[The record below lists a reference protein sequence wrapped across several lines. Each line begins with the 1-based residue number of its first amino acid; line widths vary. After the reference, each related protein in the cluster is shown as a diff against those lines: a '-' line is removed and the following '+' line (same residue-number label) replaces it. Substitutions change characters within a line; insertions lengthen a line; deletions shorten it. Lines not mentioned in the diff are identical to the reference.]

1 MADAQSNKLLQ
12 ENIKLQKEAIVQAA
26 AYLKSIQ
33 KGSTEYKNQLTK
45 LKDLKKELV
54 QLTNNTKK
62 ASEIAEK
69 IKEIDSTRA
78 DKTKQ
83 INSIYLGL
91 NKREQKSVNLYGAIT
106 SLSQGVAD
114 KLKIASSLQA
124 GMTQGGEDLTKTYN
138 TSANKLNI
146 MGGLI
151 GDTVGFQDEAADL
164 ALKMAENYE
173 KMGTGDFQDMSSEVD
188 ALQEKVLKK
197 RNEINNMLSAGN
209 YPKELEASL
218 REELKIVNEATNAL
232 DKKNVEYNKT
242 NNLANEASSMLTKP
256 FDMMKSTMESLPFGG
271 LASQIVGLDQI
282 QSDFTA
288 GIAKSTSH
296 LIKQFMATGKV
307 NQLMVNNIK
316 GQMTKAIDGLNQGFS
331 QLNALTGGMLGPIL
345 LVVGAIMLA
354 SKVMKMFFGGTMET
368 RKELGITT
376 MEAAGLQNTINSTA
390 MEFQF
395 LGVSASDVKDVAMGI
410 ADNMGGVSE
419 VSRETVSAFASL
431 NAHMGVSGAVSTQL
445 ATTMMAIG
453 ASSATAAAGQLE
465 SVGHLARQ
473 SGVAPAKIMEDMAS
487 DMEFFSSFAKDGG
500 VNLAKSAIMARKLGV
515 NMATVSKM
523 ADSLLDFES
532 SINDQM
538 EAQMLTGK
546 SINTDKAREMALN
559 GDLAGMQKEIV
570 SQVGSEA
577 EFNRLNVVQRQ
588 AMAKAFG
595 VSVQDLSSMV
605 ANQEKLNNMT
615 DAQKQTQDIIAKLM
629 EFAGKAMTGFL
640 SAGKALLPVVAGIGV
655 AMLVAFYPITLAVL
669 GITAIGAGFNYLN
682 KQVPMLGT
690 FLGVAL
696 GLITAFKV
704 QSMLAGKSL
713 GGGMLSGAK
722 SLVGGLK
729 DKLTG
734 GSAAASVSGKGG
746 GMGSSI
752 AKSGK
757 GMGAGLKGLSKG
769 VGAVANPKVLLGL
782 AALTL
787 AVIGIGYALKLA
799 APGIKAFGEAMGG
812 IIQSVGSA
820 LVGIIGAIGDFGVKL
835 MTIASPTVAL
845 GLFATAGGFGALA
858 ASMAAFS
865 AAGLLAIPAMIAVGA
880 FNAVTG
886 GGEGGGAK
894 KDGVETKIEMT
905 NQKLDKLIELMGS
918 DGDIAQNLIGVRKN
932 TGGFIDTINMA

>member
-1 MADAQSNKLLQ
+1 MDAKEENRLLNENKKLLKDQ
-12 ENIKLQKEAIVQAA
+12 IVARTELLKLQQKGTKEYRAA
-26 AYLKSIQ
+26 VENLKKLKAELVFLAKNEDKSLTLKQKLEQTDKDRFDRTQQINKAYLSM
-33 KGSTEYKNQLTK
+33 
-45 LKDLKKELV
+45 
-54 QLTNNTKK
+54 
-62 ASEIAEK
+62 
-69 IKEIDSTRA
+69 
-78 DKTKQ
+78 
-83 INSIYLGL
+83 
-91 NKREQKSVNLYGAIT
+91 NKREQKSVDLHGAIT
-106 SLSQGVAD
+106 SLAQGVND
-114 KLKIASSLQA
+114 KLKFTSSLQA
-124 GMTQGGEDLTKTYN
+124 GVNVSGQNLAKHYG
-138 TSANKLNI
+138 TSANKLKI
-146 MGGLI
+146 MGGLFE
-151 GDTVGFQDEAADL
+151 DVVMNQDDSAGL
-164 ALKMAENYE
+164 ALEIAQNYE
-173 KMGTGDFQDMSSEVD
+173 KIGTSDFKDMSEEIAKLEQE
-188 ALQEKVLKK
+188 ALAR
-197 RNEINNMLSAGN
+197 RNEINNVLGAGN
-209 YPKELEASL
+209 YPPQIAAQLK
-218 REELKIVNEATNAL
+218 EELKVLDQSIDVMSLKNKQYNETN
-232 DKKNVEYNKT
+232 D
-242 NNLANEASSMLTKP
+242 LANEASSIFTKP

-271 LASQIVGLDQI
+271 LASKIVKIDDI
-282 QSDFTA
+282 QSEFTE
-288 GIAKSTSH
+288 GIAKSTSQ
-296 LIKQFMATGKV
+296 LINQFMTTGKV
-307 NQLMVNNIK
+307 NKLMVGNIK
-316 GQMTKAIDGLNQGFS
+316 NQTNKAIQGLQAGFTK
-331 QLNALTGGMLGPIL
+331 LNMMMGGMLGPML
-345 LVVGAIMLA
+345 LVVGAIVLA
-354 SKVMKMFFGGTMET
+354 GKVMKMFFGGTMET

-515 NMATVSKM
+515 NMGTVSKM

-559 GDLAGMQKEIV
+559 GDTAGMMKEIV

-577 EFNRLNVVQRQ
+577 EFNRMNVVQRQ

-690 FLGVAL
+690 VLGVAL
-696 GLITAFKV
+696 GLITAIKV

-734 GSAAASVSGKGG
+734 GSAAASVSGKG
-746 GMGSSI
+746 
-752 AKSGK
+752 
-757 GMGAGLKGLSKG
+757 
-769 VGAVANPKVLLGL
+769 VEWVVL
-782 AALTL
+782 
-787 AVIGIGYALKLA
+787 
-799 APGIKAFGEAMGG
+799 
-812 IIQSVGSA
+812 
-820 LVGIIGAIGDFGVKL
+820 
-835 MTIASPTVAL
+835 
-845 GLFATAGGFGALA
+845 
-858 ASMAAFS
+858 
-865 AAGLLAIPAMIAVGA
+865 
-880 FNAVTG
+880 
-886 GGEGGGAK
+886 
-894 KDGVETKIEMT
+894 
-905 NQKLDKLIELMGS
+905 
-918 DGDIAQNLIGVRKN
+918 
-932 TGGFIDTINMA
+932 

>member
-1 MADAQSNKLLQ
+1 
-12 ENIKLQKEAIVQAA
+12 
-26 AYLKSIQ
+26 
-33 KGSTEYKNQLTK
+33 
-45 LKDLKKELV
+45 
-54 QLTNNTKK
+54 
-62 ASEIAEK
+62 
-69 IKEIDSTRA
+69 
-78 DKTKQ
+78 
-83 INSIYLGL
+83 
-91 NKREQKSVNLYGAIT
+91 
-106 SLSQGVAD
+106 
-114 KLKIASSLQA
+114 
-124 GMTQGGEDLTKTYN
+124 
-138 TSANKLNI
+138 
-146 MGGLI
+146 
-151 GDTVGFQDEAADL
+151 
-164 ALKMAENYE
+164 
-173 KMGTGDFQDMSSEVD
+173 
-188 ALQEKVLKK
+188 
-197 RNEINNMLSAGN
+197 
-209 YPKELEASL
+209 
-218 REELKIVNEATNAL
+218 
-232 DKKNVEYNKT
+232 
-242 NNLANEASSMLTKP
+242 
-256 FDMMKSTMESLPFGG
+256 
-271 LASQIVGLDQI
+271 
-282 QSDFTA
+282 
-288 GIAKSTSH
+288 
-296 LIKQFMATGKV
+296 
-307 NQLMVNNIK
+307 
-316 GQMTKAIDGLNQGFS
+316 
-331 QLNALTGGMLGPIL
+331 
-345 LVVGAIMLA
+345 
-354 SKVMKMFFGGTMET
+354 
-368 RKELGITT
+368 
-376 MEAAGLQNTINSTA
+376 
-390 MEFQF
+390 
-395 LGVSASDVKDVAMGI
+395 
-410 ADNMGGVSE
+410 
-419 VSRETVSAFASL
+419 
-431 NAHMGVSGAVSTQL
+431 
-445 ATTMMAIG
+445 
-453 ASSATAAAGQLE
+453 
-465 SVGHLARQ
+465 
-473 SGVAPAKIMEDMAS
+473 MAS

-886 GGEGGGAK
+886 GGEGGGEK

>member
-1 MADAQSNKLLQ
+1 MDAKEENRLLNENKKLLKDQ
-12 ENIKLQKEAIVQAA
+12 IVARTELLKLQQKGTKEYRAA
-26 AYLKSIQ
+26 VENLKKLKAELVFLAKNEDKSLTLKQKLEQTDKDRFDRTQQINKAYLSM
-33 KGSTEYKNQLTK
+33 
-45 LKDLKKELV
+45 
-54 QLTNNTKK
+54 
-62 ASEIAEK
+62 
-69 IKEIDSTRA
+69 
-78 DKTKQ
+78 
-83 INSIYLGL
+83 
-91 NKREQKSVNLYGAIT
+91 NKREQKSVDLHGAIT
-106 SLSQGVAD
+106 SLAQGVND
-114 KLKIASSLQA
+114 KLKFTSSLQA
-124 GMTQGGEDLTKTYN
+124 GVNVSGQNLAKHYG
-138 TSANKLNI
+138 TSANKLKI
-146 MGGLI
+146 MGGLFE
-151 GDTVGFQDEAADL
+151 DVVMNQDDSAGL
-164 ALKMAENYE
+164 ALEIAQNYE
-173 KMGTGDFQDMSSEVD
+173 KIGTSDFKDMSEEIAKLEQE
-188 ALQEKVLKK
+188 ALAR
-197 RNEINNMLSAGN
+197 RNEINNVLGAGN
-209 YPKELEASL
+209 YPPQIAAQLK
-218 REELKIVNEATNAL
+218 EELKVLDQSIDVMSLKNKQYNETN
-232 DKKNVEYNKT
+232 D
-242 NNLANEASSMLTKP
+242 LANEASSIFTKP

-271 LASQIVGLDQI
+271 LASKIVKIDDI
-282 QSDFTA
+282 QSEFTE
-288 GIAKSTSH
+288 GIAKSTSQ
-296 LIKQFMATGKV
+296 LINQFMTTGKV
-307 NQLMVNNIK
+307 NKLMVGNIK
-316 GQMTKAIDGLNQGFS
+316 NQTNKAIQGLQAGFTK
-331 QLNALTGGMLGPIL
+331 LNMMMGGMLGPML
-345 LVVGAIMLA
+345 LVVGAIVLA
-354 SKVMKMFFGGTMET
+354 GKVMKMFFGGTMET

-515 NMATVSKM
+515 NMGTVSKM

-559 GDLAGMQKEIV
+559 GDTAGMMKEIV

-577 EFNRLNVVQRQ
+577 EFNRMNVVQRQ

-752 AKSGK
+752 AKGGK
-757 GMGAGLKGLSKG
+757 SMGAGLKGLSKG

-886 GGEGGGAK
+886 GGEGGGEK

>member
-1 MADAQSNKLLQ
+1 MADQQDIKTNQEIKKLLKDQ
-12 ENIKLQKEAIVQAA
+12 IVARTELLKLQEKGSKEYRTQLDNLKKLKAELVKNAKLIETEKDVRAQQQEIQEKTYKRNLEIRGLNVNLTKQAKRQASYTQTVESLSNGVSENLKKSVALQANMAGDGTKLSEYYGMTSHKLAEVGGHFESLGGMQDRAVDLSLEMAQNYGDIGTSGFDLSGMKSQITQLGEEAA
-26 AYLKSIQ
+26 AKKEVIKSMLHTVKDDTLKESLMAELKALEDVT
-33 KGSTEYKNQLTK
+33 KGLSSKEKALTRVDNLTK
-45 LKDLKKELV
+45 AAQAELAKPFEMMKGAIES
-54 QLTNNTKK
+54 LPMGGFI
-62 ASEIAEK
+62 SEYM
-69 IKEIDSTRA
+69 DMGGVMDTFA
-78 DKTKQ
+78 DKTKDSLAAAFDPT
-83 INSIYLGL
+83 NPMTTGLAIY
-91 NKREQKSVNLYGAIT
+91 NIKV
-106 SLSQGVAD
+106 QGQMAA
-114 KLKIASSLQA
+114 KSLQ
-124 GMTQGGEDLTKTYN
+124 
-138 TSANKLNI
+138 S
-146 MGGLI
+146 
-151 GDTVGFQDEAADL
+151 GFA
-164 ALKMAENYE
+164 
-173 KMGTGDFQDMSSEVD
+173 
-188 ALQEKVLKK
+188 
-197 RNEINNMLSAGN
+197 
-209 YPKELEASL
+209 
-218 REELKIVNEATNAL
+218 
-232 DKKNVEYNKT
+232 
-242 NNLANEASSMLTKP
+242 
-256 FDMMKSTMESLPFGG
+256 
-271 LASQIVGLDQI
+271 
-282 QSDFTA
+282 
-288 GIAKSTSH
+288 
-296 LIKQFMATGKV
+296 KV
-307 NQLMVNNIK
+307 NAFM
-316 GQMTKAIDGLNQGFS
+316 
-331 QLNALTGGMLGPIL
+331 GGMLGPML
-345 LVVGAIMLA
+345 LVVGAILLA
-354 SKVMKMFFGGTMET
+354 GKVMKMFFGGTMEA

-690 FLGVAL
+690 ILGVAL
-696 GLITAFKV
+696 GLITAIKV

-886 GGEGGGAK
+886 GGEGGGEK